1 LHTQRAGNF
10 YEKFEEEIEMTVVDP
25 NLSVLAKAMSLRLQ
39 RHSVIAAN
47 IANADTPGFRPSQ
60 VSFEDELQ
68 KSVHS
73 KNMSQVDKVTGK
85 VAIADDGAPRADG
98 NSVNMDRQMAA
109 LSENS
114 ITYNATAEFLA
125 RKFRMLKAV
134 I

>member
-1 LHTQRAGNF
+1 MST
-10 YEKFEEEIEMTVVDP
+10 IDP
-25 NLSVLAKAMSLRLQ
+25 NLNILAKAMSLRLQ

-60 VSFEDELQ
+60 VSFEEELQ
-68 KSVHS
+68 KSVKS
-73 KNMSQVDKVTGK
+73 KSPNKIQALEGRIE
-85 VAIADDGAPRADG
+85 IADDGAPRADG
-98 NSVNMDRQMAA
+98 NSVNMDRQMAM

-125 RKFRMLKAV
+125 RKFKMLKSV

>member
-1 LHTQRAGNF
+1 MSA
-10 YEKFEEEIEMTVVDP
+10 IDP
-25 NLSVLAKAMSLRLQ
+25 NLGILAKAMSLRLQ

-68 KSVHS
+68 KSARS
-73 KNMSQVDKVTGK
+73 KKAERIDAVQ
-85 VAIADDGAPRADG
+85 ARIEIADDGTPRADG
-98 NSVNMDRQMAA
+98 NSVNMDRQMSM

-114 ITYNATAEFLA
+114 ITYSATAEFLA
-125 RKFRMLKAV
+125 RKFKMLKSV